1 MWLLHNETFQTIV
14 LLELLEVGDV
24 FVPDLDG
31 KPQRADYRRL
41 IDLFFPVNFTDDPN
55 KIGKT
60 YDGITY
66 REGNTYDESQEFIQ
80 KLRNLKPRN

>member
-1 MWLLHNETFQTIV
+1 MWLLHNETFQAIV
-14 LLELLEVGDV
+14 LLEL
-24 FVPDLDG
+24 
-31 KPQRADYRRL
+31 
-41 IDLFFPVNFTDDPN
+41 FTDDPN
-55 KIGKT
+55 KIVKT